1 MADLIDKA
9 AVLALPRYEPT
20 LIGVREDRAGM
31 EVCECGDFIHAAAI
45 AALPAQGVM
54 SAVGNLPA
62 VHAAH
67 EIRLGVLAETID
79 PLQGYVTK
87 EDCALYVAA
96 ILAAYR
102 GDAK

>member
-1 MADLIDKA
+1 MADEEALIRRGD
-9 AVLALPRYEPT
+9 ALK
-20 LIGVREDRAGM
+20 LIRWG
-31 EVCECGDFIHAAAI
+31 GDVSSIRNAI

-96 ILAAYR
+96 ILRAMK
-102 GDAK
+102 GKG